1 MKSEPKKKLPNK
13 KVISSAK
20 FEAKEQF
27 TKSALENL
35 KTEKERIVNSLKNS
49 GEIKDSK
56 QNWIYRIKFFLLI
69 YCFIVWEMIEKISL
83 ANSHLPQLIGFVLMS
98 IGYTLGNKFY
108 LPEIKQK

>member
-35 KTEKERIVNSLKNS
+35 KTENERLVNSLKKS
-49 GEIKDSK
+49 GEIKESK
-56 QNWIYRIKFFLLI
+56 RKQAY
-69 YCFIVWEMIEKISL
+69 
-83 ANSHLPQLIGFVLMS
+83 S
-98 IGYTLGNKFY
+98 I
-108 LPEIKQK
+108 

>member
-35 KTEKERIVNSLKNS
+35 KTENERLVNSLKKS
-49 GEIKDSK
+49 GEIKESK
-56 QNWIYRIKFFLLI
+56 KNKSTKLKFF
-69 YCFIVWEMIEKISL
+69 Y
-83 ANSHLPQLIGFVLMS
+83 
-98 IGYTLGNKFY
+98 
-108 LPEIKQK
+108 